1 MRYVSHSEE
10 DTFAVAEGIAA
21 TLRGGEAII
30 LVGELGAGKTTFT
43 KGLARALGVERTVV
57 SPTFTIVKE
66 YRGKDLMLYHIDM
79 YRLEDD
85 SELCELGIDELFSSD
100 SVVVIEWNRLG
111 ENELPERVIT
121 VNFTVSGEN
130 ERILE
135 VKDELHNH

>member
-21 TLRGGEAII
+21 TLGGGEAII